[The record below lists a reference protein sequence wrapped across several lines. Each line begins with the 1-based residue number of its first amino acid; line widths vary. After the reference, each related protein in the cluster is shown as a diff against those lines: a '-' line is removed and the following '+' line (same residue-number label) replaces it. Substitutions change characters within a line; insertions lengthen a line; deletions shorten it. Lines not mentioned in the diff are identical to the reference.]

1 MTYAQMRAVMQHLI
15 AADGRFS
22 GMDALCDDHGR
33 WAVSL
38 HDPALQRTIQLS
50 DYALFERHFPLFLS
64 RPRPQ
69 ALHYWAAPN
78 ASLRWVDV
86 LGMLRQIEQIYPRWQ
101 VQALFENQRNRY
113 EVLLLDRQQ
122 TDGVHLMRTVAEFQR
137 AVQ

>member
-1 MTYAQMRAVMQHLI
+1 MT
-15 AADGRFS
+15 
-22 GMDALCDDHGR
+22 
-33 WAVSL
+33 
-38 HDPALQRTIQLS
+38 QLS

-69 ALHYWAAPN
+69 VLHYWAAPN

-86 LGMLRQIEQIYPRWQ
+86 LAMLRHIEQLYPHWQ

-122 TDGVHLMRTVAEFQR
+122 TAGVHLVRTVAEFQR

>member
-1 MTYAQMRAVMQHLI
+1 MERVEQKPPA
-15 AADGRFS
+15 FS
-22 GMDALCDDHGR
+22 CVAYP
-33 WAVSL
+33 AITPTIPIPIP
-38 HDPALQRTIQLS
+38 DPAFQRTIQLS

-69 ALHYWAAPN
+69 VLHYWAAPN

-86 LGMLRQIEQIYPRWQ
+86 LGMLRHIEQLYPRWQ

-113 EVLLLDRQQ
+113 EVLLLDRRQ
-122 TDGVHLMRTVAEFQR
+122 TAGVHLVRTVAAFQR